1 MERYRPVRIDHN
13 ERWRT
18 RPRRRRGGNPVTAPY
33 SYDGML
39 PLGPEQGS
47 EYVCSTCEST
57 FDDEH
62 YLCPVC
68 GTLTLERRSV
78 TER

>member
-1 MERYRPVRIDHN
+1 
-13 ERWRT
+13 
-18 RPRRRRGGNPVTAPY
+18 VTAPY

-39 PLGPEQGS
+39 PSGPS
-47 EYVCSTCEST
+47 EYVCSRCEST
-57 FDDEH
+57 FDDDH

-78 TER
+78 AES

>member
-1 MERYRPVRIDHN
+1 
-13 ERWRT
+13 
-18 RPRRRRGGNPVTAPY
+18 VTAPY

-39 PLGPEQGS
+39 PLGPENGS
-47 EYVCSTCEST
+47 EYICSNCDST
-57 FDDEH
+57 FDDDH

-78 TER
+78 ADS